1 MPLERV
7 DKERLARISDFLQE
21 ELKDFRDKFLKV
33 DYKSYK
39 ADSDLRR
46 NIERCI
52 ENIVN
57 ASLDIAKIIL
67 VSEEIAVPETYRE
80 YFLSLTTKDIID
92 ETNASMLANGVRM
105 RNILAHQYLDIRW
118 QKIEGFITTDWKAY
132 ETFLNSIKK
141 YLSKK

>member
-39 ADSDLRR
+39 INSDLRR

-67 VSEEIAVPETYRE
+67 VGEEIAVPETYRE
-80 YFLSLTTKDIID
+80 YFLSLTSRDIID

-118 QKIEGFITTDWKAY
+118 QKIEGFITIDWKAY
-132 ETFLNSIKK
+132 ETFLIAIKR
-141 YLSKK
+141 YLVS